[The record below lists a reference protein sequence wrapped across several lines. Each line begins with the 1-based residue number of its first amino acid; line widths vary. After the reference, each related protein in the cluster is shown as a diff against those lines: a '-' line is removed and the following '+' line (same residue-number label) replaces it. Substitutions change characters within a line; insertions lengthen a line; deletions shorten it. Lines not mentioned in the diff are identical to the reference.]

1 MVLCTLCI
9 CGNDLCEENKTDVTG
24 KIGDVEGRDIKRQ
37 REMMMTI
44 LMMIG
49 VGGGVTYVKTPTAL
63 TASAN
68 ICHFRCA

>member
-9 CGNDLCEENKTDVTG
+9 CGNYLCEENKTE
-24 KIGDVEGRDIKRQ
+24 KIGDAEGRDIKRQ

-49 VGGGVTYVKTPTAL
+49 VGGGVTCVKTPTAL